1 MDSIRQEKIG
11 QLIKRELAVIF
22 QRESRTM
29 FNGMFITITKCRV
42 SPDMGVAKAYL
53 SFMAVKD
60 KEEALNVVRN
70 MSWKIRKMLA
80 AGAGKDLRRTPELT
94 FFIDDSLDYYEKIDE
109 LLK

>member
-29 FNGMFITITKCRV
+29 FNGMFITVTKCRI
-42 SPDMGVAKAYL
+42 SPDMGVARAYL
-53 SFMAVKD
+53 SFMAVTDKD
-60 KEEALNVVRN
+60 AALEMVRST
-70 MSWKIRKMLA
+70 SWKIRKMLA
-80 AGAGKDLRRTPELT
+80 QGAGKDLRRTPDLT
-94 FFIDDSLDYYEKIDE
+94 FFIDDSLDYYEKIDD